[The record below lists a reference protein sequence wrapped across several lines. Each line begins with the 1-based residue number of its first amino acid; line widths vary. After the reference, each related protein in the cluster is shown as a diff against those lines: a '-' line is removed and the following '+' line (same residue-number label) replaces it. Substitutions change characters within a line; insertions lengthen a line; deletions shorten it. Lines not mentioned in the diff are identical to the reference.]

1 MFLTFSFEI
10 HFKIIT
16 LERFYLFTS
25 CLIVIYFRGTG
36 AHRLLVPHSVVI
48 KYWIV
53 FVRMQRR
60 SHRQR
65 GSRAHK
71 ITRLPWSHRELCTMA
86 RAGLQSYSVLGTTI
100 LSIILGTPSVLSSI
114 ASQQILLTPP
124 WSSFLSCMSA
134 IPRKD
139 P

>member
-16 LERFYLFTS
+16 LERIYLFTS

-53 FVRMQRR
+53 FVRM
-60 SHRQR
+60 
-65 GSRAHK
+65 
-71 ITRLPWSHRELCTMA
+71 
-86 RAGLQSYSVLGTTI
+86 
-100 LSIILGTPSVLSSI
+100 
-114 ASQQILLTPP
+114 
-124 WSSFLSCMSA
+124 
-134 IPRKD
+134 
-139 P
+139 